1 MTTNPA
7 SDNTYVFDAQSP
19 AELARLIN
27 QDQITTKAMGGPF
40 SGLTTEE
47 IAGVHTAL
55 DLACGPGGW
64 VLDVAFAHPEI
75 DIAGI
80 DISHAMITYAQARAR
95 SQDLTN
101 ASFGFMNITQPL
113 DFTSGSFD
121 LLNVRFVGG
130 VLLRTAWAPFIA
142 ECTRLLRP
150 GGILRLTEAID
161 WGTGTTPAFAR
172 MGELLSLA
180 AWHGGYGFSP
190 NGHEIGITPMLPRL
204 LRRAGYQQ
212 VQKKAHAL
220 EQSSDTET
228 WIDSYRNY
236 EVAYVL
242 LQPFLVKTGVITQ
255 GEAEALYQRMLT
267 EMRSDD
273 FCAMWHFMT
282 VWGTKP

>member
-7 SDNTYVFDAQSP
+7 DDNTYVFDAQNP

-40 SGLTTEE
+40 SGLIAEE
-47 IAGVHTAL
+47 IAGLRSIL

-64 VLDVAFAHPEI
+64 VLDVAFAHPNIE
-75 DIAGI
+75 IAGI
-80 DISHAMITYAQARAR
+80 DISQGMIDYAYARAR
-95 SQDLTN
+95 SQGLTN
-101 ASFGFMNITQPL
+101 ASFGVMDITQLL
-113 DFTSGSFD
+113 DFTSASFD

-130 VLLRTAWAPFIA
+130 VLLRTAWEPLIA

-161 WGTGTTPAFAR
+161 WGTGTTSAFAR

-180 AWHGGYGFSP
+180 AWRGGYGFSP
-190 NGHEIGITPMLPRL
+190 DGHEIGITPMLPRL

-212 VQKKAHAL
+212 VKNKAHAL
-220 EQSSDTET
+220 EQSRDAEN

-255 GEAEALYQRMLT
+255 EEVESLYQRMLT
-267 EMRSDD
+267 EMRSDA

-282 VWGTKP
+282 VWGKKP